1 MQKLNHD
8 ELEYFDKIFF
18 EVVEATSLLSY
29 LYAGKCSIDIFYDLY
44 ELIHD
49 YVESDMFNINT
60 KKLAKSIFKSG
71 ILYDLTEERFELLI
85 EEYEQNRM
93 LGCR

>member
-1 MQKLNHD
+1 MRKLNHD

-18 EVVEATSLLSY
+18 EAVESTNLLKY
-29 LYAGKCSIDIFYDLY
+29 LCAGTYSIDIFYDLY
-44 ELIHD
+44 EIICD
-49 YVESDMFNINT
+49 YVESDICNRNT
-60 KKLAKSIFKSG
+60 KKLAKSVYKSG
-71 ILYDLTEERFELLI
+71 LIYDLAEERFDLLT

>member
-18 EVVEATSLLSY
+18 EVVEATDLLSY
-29 LYAGKCSIDIFYDLY
+29 LCAGKCSIDIFYDLY
-44 ELIHD
+44 EVIHD
-49 YVESDMFNINT
+49 YVESDMFNMNT
-60 KKLAKSIFKSG
+60 KKLAKSILKSG
-71 ILYDLTEERFELLI
+71 ILYNLTEERFELLI

>member
-8 ELEYFDKIFF
+8 ELEYFDKI
-18 EVVEATSLLSY
+18 LC
-29 LYAGKCSIDIFYDLY
+29 AGKCSVDIFYDLY
-44 ELIHD
+44 ELIYD

-60 KKLAKSIFKSG
+60 KKLAKSIFKSE
-71 ILYDLTEERFELLI
+71 ILYDLIEERFELLI

>member
-29 LYAGKCSIDIFYDLY
+29 LCVGKCSIDIFYDLY

-49 YVESDMFNINT
+49 YVESDMFNMNT

>member
-1 MQKLNHD
+1 MRKLNHD

-18 EVVEATSLLSY
+18 EVVEATDLLSY
-29 LYAGKCSIDIFYDLY
+29 LYAGKCSVDIFYDLY
-44 ELIHD
+44 ELIND

-60 KKLAKSIFKSG
+60 KKLAKNIFKSG
-71 ILYDLTEERFELLI
+71 MLYELTEERFELLI
-85 EEYEQNRM
+85 EEYEQNTM

>member
-29 LYAGKCSIDIFYDLY
+29 LCIGKYSVDIFYDLY

-49 YVESDMFNINT
+49 YVESDMFNMNT

>member
-18 EVVEATSLLSY
+18 EVVDATDLLEY
-29 LYAGKCSIDIFYDLY
+29 LCVGQCSTDIFYDLY

-49 YVESDMFNINT
+49 YVESDMFNMNT
-60 KKLAKSIFKSG
+60 KKLAKSIYKSG
-71 ILYDLTEERFELLI
+71 LIYDLTEERFELLT

-93 LGCR
+93 LGSR

>member
-1 MQKLNHD
+1 MQKLNHN

-29 LYAGKCSIDIFYDLY
+29 LCAGECSVDIFYDLY
-44 ELIHD
+44 ELIND

-60 KKLAKSIFKSG
+60 KKLAKNIFKSG
-71 ILYDLTEERFELLI
+71 MLYNLTEERFELLI

-93 LGCR
+93 LGCC